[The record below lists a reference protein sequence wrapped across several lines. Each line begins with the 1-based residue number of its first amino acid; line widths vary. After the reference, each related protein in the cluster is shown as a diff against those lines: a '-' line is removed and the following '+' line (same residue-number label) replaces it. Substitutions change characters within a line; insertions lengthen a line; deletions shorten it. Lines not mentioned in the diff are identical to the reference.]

1 MKRGTA
7 SRSRSEV
14 VRSAAKKLDRPVVLN
29 KPVPGIDPT
38 GYARA
43 TSPHL
48 EKLIDEVVSKGCVSD
63 SLYKLTRP
71 LKDKNGWNLRI
82 LPKGTK
88 FYKAFPGFVTH
99 DQMRAYGESN
109 GASPSWYGNAAIA
122 LAFSS
127 VYWGGI
133 VAFEATRDL
142 RLVDWFDEG
151 NMARIIGILRKIGM
165 EREVDALKVNT
176 GFRIDLA
183 EQMTKLSRMHGD
195 VWEEYLMYTRAVNPA
210 FNTTSCDV
218 NEARNFNPLVVTKT
232 SFVIDKKWWQ
242 NIIPKMIGIDG
253 VIKKSVLSSLEETGA
268 MYEEE
273 MIISSGLYGEA
284 FAQDLSDPY
293 HWKRW
298 KIKSMSG
305 TKYAG
310 IVARVR
316 INRIT
321 EPKEHANDNF
331 ALIKH
336 IAKARGAGPAATKMK
351 GIVSYNVANLY
362 PPDAEKDTADAIE
375 WLSASLKGCFRA
387 EAVALQEVPLRR
399 LNTVVEM
406 LKRRGYKSISHGVN
420 GSADMAVCLAV
431 RDAGVRFEVVQVRK
445 RNHIVASNGICALH
459 LDIGTRRVKG
469 NEEANAQINE
479 NNSKLRISV
488 LQELLEHRPRVLV
501 GDFNFAAS
509 DPEDQYLRD
518 RGYVRL
524 TPAAPK
530 TTPHNRVDHVYYRS
544 DKKPAGSKSLTFPSP
559 VSDHALVFQQTTGL
573 V

>member
-1 MKRGTA
+1 M
-7 SRSRSEV
+7 
-14 VRSAAKKLDRPVVLN
+14 RSAAKKVDRPVILN

-38 GYARA
+38 SYARA
-43 TSPHL
+43 TSPSL
-48 EKLIDEVVSKGCVSD
+48 EKLVDEVVSKGCVSG

-71 LKDKNGWNLRI
+71 LKDDKGWNLRV

-88 FYKAFPGFVTH
+88 FYKAFPGFITH

-109 GASPSWYGNAAIA
+109 GMSPSWYGNAAIA

-142 RLVDWFDEG
+142 RLIDWFDES
-151 NMARIIGILRKIGM
+151 NMARVIGILRKIGM
-165 EREVDALKVNT
+165 EEEVDALKVNT

-183 EQMTKLSRMHGD
+183 EQMTKLSEMHGD
-195 VWEEYLMYTRAVNPA
+195 FWEKYLMYTRAVNPA

-232 SFVIDKKWWQ
+232 SFVIDKKWWEK
-242 NIIPKMIGIDG
+242 IIPKMIEIDG
-253 VIKKSVLSSLEETGA
+253 VIKNSVLSSLEKTGA

-273 MIISSGLYGEA
+273 MILSSGLYGKA
-284 FAQDLSDPY
+284 FAEDVSDPY

-298 KIKSMSG
+298 KIKGMSG

-310 IVARVR
+310 IIARVR

-331 ALIKH
+331 AMIKH
-336 IAKARGAGPAATKMK
+336 IAKGRGAEPAATKLK

-362 PPDAEKDTADAIE
+362 PPDVEKGTSDAIE
-375 WLSASLKGCFRA
+375 WLSRSLKGCFRA

-399 LNTVVEM
+399 LEIVIDI
-406 LKRRGYKSISHGVN
+406 LKQSGYKSISHGVN

-431 RDAGVRFEVVQVRK
+431 RDAGVGFEVVQVKK

-459 LDIGTRRVKG
+459 LDIGARRVKG
-469 NEEANAQINE
+469 DDEANAKINE

-488 LQELLEHRPRVLV
+488 LRELLERGPRVLV
-501 GDFNFAAS
+501 GDFNFTAS
-509 DPEDQYLRD
+509 DAEDRYLAE

-544 DKKPAGSKSLTFPSP
+544 DKKPPRLESLVFPSP